1 MKRLLTI
8 IVLAVM
14 ALVAV
19 PSASAYSP
27 EMKEFAELLN
37 QEASK
42 EGLTAS
48 YDGKNIIIN
57 FPSSF
62 FDEEE
67 RDAFS
72 GLDDLQPFAPVMV
85 QALSESMGADN
96 LSMFAQLFEVYD
108 TNMVVR
114 INLGKGNKDIVLTP
128 AMLKKAKENSKK

>member
-8 IVLAVM
+8 MALAIM

-27 EMKEFAELLN
+27 EMKEFAKLLN

-42 EGLTAS
+42 EGMTAS

-62 FDEEE
+62 FDEDEKSAL
-67 RDAFS
+67 RS
-72 GLDDLQPFAPVMV
+72 MGDLQPFKPIMLEAIS
-85 QALSESMGADN
+85 QSMGADN
-96 LSMFAQLFEVYD
+96 LEMIGQLFELND

-114 INLGKGNKDIVLTP
+114 INLGTTTRDIVLTP
-128 AMLKKAKENSKK
+128 SDLRGKKKTSTR